1 MVRFCTAGRV
11 LPLPYSSSIPG
22 CQTSKITSTVT
33 CCHHSSFGLP
43 YFHLVEVFYMYAT
56 YTLEKA
62 IYFTW
67 SYELLPATTS
77 FNSFI
82 LYANQ
87 LVIQPVSHPA
97 NLPFLPVPCLSL
109 VWFFPSP
116 SPRPSLFFP
125 CYLVD
130 THIETQFC
138 NCFLQFKIAFNWLL
152 GLVIEPLP

>member
-97 NLPFLPVPCLSL
+97 NLPTF
-109 VWFFPSP
+109 SP
-116 SPRPSLFFP
+116 SSLS
-125 CYLVD
+125 
-130 THIETQFC
+130 
-138 NCFLQFKIAFNWLL
+138 FLGVVFS
-152 GLVIEPLP
+152 